1 MAINIKEVLAD
12 KQKRIKDCRNAMS
25 YLIRRLI
32 QLYNFTL
39 PQFDRMLN
47 NYVNQVMDDQGIHS
61 PIMRSQIRANFTKV
75 ITSSTTTDKNL
86 DKFIRMLTLSPELGI
101 EKVEISIKI
110 TDKNGEE
117 KIVSTNLYEN
127 NEQQ

>member
-1 MAINIKEVLAD
+1 MAINIKELLSD

-25 YLIRRLI
+25 YLIRRII
-32 QLYNFTL
+32 QLYNFNL

-47 NYVNQVMDDQGIHS
+47 NYVKQVMDDQGIQS

-75 ITSSTTTDKNL
+75 ITSTTTTDKNL
-86 DKFIRMLTLSPELGI
+86 DKFIKMLTLSPELGI
-101 EKVEISIKI
+101 KKVEISIKI
-110 TDKNGEE
+110 TDENGE

-127 NEQQ
+127 NE